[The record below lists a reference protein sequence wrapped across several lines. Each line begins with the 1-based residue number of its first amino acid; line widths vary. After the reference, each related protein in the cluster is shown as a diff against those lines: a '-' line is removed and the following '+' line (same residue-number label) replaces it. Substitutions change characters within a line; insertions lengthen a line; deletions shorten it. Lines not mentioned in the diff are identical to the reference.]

1 MFDDLVAGGRS
12 CGSLGRSGILFGDLA
27 KLSHPLAIVIAMTT
41 SDFPVRSS
49 SSSASPVA
57 KSGTFRSS
65 SVVSFRSRS
74 PIDIAEKF
82 SVELYDESIRR
93 IDCND
98 CVLQYSS
105 SCDDC
110 VVNFLLT
117 LTDDAE
123 SAAPGGQAVVAMTAP
138 EADTLELLQATG
150 FAPRSHFA
158 VRPVPLDARRLVHT

>member
-1 MFDDLVAGGRS
+1 M
-12 CGSLGRSGILFGDLA
+12 
-27 KLSHPLAIVIAMTT
+27 
-41 SDFPVRSS
+41 
-49 SSSASPVA
+49 
-57 KSGTFRSS
+57 
-65 SVVSFRSRS
+65 VSFRSRS

-82 SVELYDESIRR
+82 SVELNDESIRR
-93 IDCND
+93 IDCNE
-98 CVLQYSS
+98 CVLQHSS

-117 LTDDAE
+117 LTDDAG
-123 SAAPGGQAVVAMTAP
+123 STTGGQAVVAMTAP